1 MKTGKTGKGMAVM
14 KKQIAWLLLVAMLAA
29 GFASCGE
36 KTETDT
42 SADTTA
48 AAASDGETE
57 TEAETTE
64 LEARLAVADDLPEND
79 FGGRDFIVI
88 TCDNA
93 DIQKYIAVEELN
105 GEGVND
111 AVYSRNLTAADRYNA
126 NVSCYFIPTYDE
138 CNSAVEK
145 AITAGDE
152 DSFHLIQ
159 YHVVANSGN
168 AMKGLYRNWY
178 DMPHVNFDKPWWSDS
193 NVDDLTLNGRC
204 YLAMGDF
211 ALTAVASTYCVF
223 YDKDR
228 LADYPDLEN
237 LYTVASEGRWTLDYQ
252 RKIAEVAYV
261 DTNGNGAVD
270 DGDYYGFYSD
280 AQSNVNTYLWSC
292 DNQIFTKNK
301 DGELEFTYY
310 SEHLLDVYEKC
321 YALLNETVGAG
332 YKSDHN
338 SGIDKFAQYGTLT
351 ANGQIRHAI
360 TKLAEYDNEY
370 GIIPYPKYDEAQQEY
385 KTMVDGGHEAMAI
398 GKQMTELDFIGTMV
412 EVLCAESYK
421 QVLPAYYDVC
431 LKQRYASSPEDAEM
445 IDLCV
450 ASRVFDFGYV
460 YDNWKGVSFIFQG
473 LLGSSKHQDIT
484 SEYQKKEKAARQHYD
499 EVIDLFYAEE

>member
-1 MKTGKTGKGMAVM
+1 M
-14 KKQIAWLLLVAMLAA
+14 KKLLTWILLAAMLTGSLAA
-29 GFASCGE
+29 CGE
-36 KTETDT
+36 KSTTNEGT
-42 SADTTA
+42 DTTA
-48 AAASDGETE
+48 DTAPAAETE
-57 TEAETTE
+57 TARETTE
-64 LEARLAVADDLPEND
+64 LEGRQAVSDDLPEND

-111 AVYSRNLTAADRYNA
+111 AVYSRNLTVADRFNA
-126 NVSCYFIPTYDE
+126 NVVCNFVQTYDS
-138 CNSAVEK
+138 CGPMVEK

-159 YHVVANSGN
+159 YHVVSNSGN
-168 AMKGLYRNWY
+168 AMKGLYLNWY
-178 DMPHVNFDKPWWSDS
+178 DVPHVNFDKPWWSDS
-193 NVDDLTLNGRC
+193 NEDDLTVNNRC

-228 LADYPDLEN
+228 LKDYPDIED

-252 RKIAEVAYV
+252 RKIAEAAYV
-261 DTNGNGAVD
+261 DTNGDGTVD
-270 DGDYYGFYSD
+270 DDDYYGFYTD

-292 DNQIFTKNK
+292 DNQIFTKNA

-310 SEHLLDVYEKC
+310 NEHLLDVYEKC

-332 YKSDHN
+332 YKADHD

-370 GIIPYPKYDEAQQEY
+370 GILPYPKYDEAQKEY

-398 GKQMTELDFIGTMV
+398 GKQMTDLDFIGTMV

-460 YDNWKGVSFIFQG
+460 YDNWKGVSFLFQE
-473 LLGSSKHQDIT
+473 LLGSKQHQDIT
-484 SEYQKKEKAARQHYD
+484 SAYQKKEKAATKHYND
-499 EVIDLFYAEE
+499 VLALFYTEE

>member
-1 MKTGKTGKGMAVM
+1 ME
-14 KKQIAWLLLVAMLAA
+14 KKRRNRRLAAALVIVMLA
-29 GFASCGE
+29 GNLASCGE
-36 KTETDT
+36 RSEVESGTDTMGNTSNQTTETV
-42 SADTTA
+42 
-48 AAASDGETE
+48 
-57 TEAETTE
+57 AETTE
-64 LEARLAVADDLPEND
+64 AEARLAISDDLPEND

-93 DIQKYIAVEELN
+93 NIQKYIAVEELN

-111 AVYSRNLTAADRYNA
+111 AVYSRNLTVADRFNA
-126 NVSCYFIPTYDE
+126 NVTCNFVQTYDA
-138 CNSAVEK
+138 CGSVVEK

-168 AMKGLYRNWY
+168 AMKGLYLNWY
-178 DMPHVNFDKPWWSDS
+178 DVPHIHFEKPWWSDS

-228 LADYPDLEN
+228 MRDFPDIED

-252 RKIAEVAYV
+252 RKIAEIAYM
-261 DTNGNGAVD
+261 DTNGDGVVN

-292 DNQIFTKNK
+292 DNQIFTK
-301 DGELEFTYY
+301 DAEGTLQFTYY

-321 YALLNETVGAG
+321 YALLNETIGAG
-332 YKSDHN
+332 YKSDHD

-351 ANGQIRHAI
+351 ANGQIRHAV

-370 GIIPYPKYDEAQQEY
+370 GIIPYPKYDEAQKDY

-398 GKQMTELDFIGTMV
+398 GKQMTALDFIGTMT

-431 LKQRYASSPEDAEM
+431 LKQRYASSPQDAEM

-473 LLGSSKHQDIT
+473 LLGSKKHQDIT
-484 SEYQKKEKAARQHYD
+484 SEYQKKEKAATKHYND
-499 EVIDLFYAEE
+499 VIDLFYAED

>member
-1 MKTGKTGKGMAVM
+1 M

-111 AVYSRNLTAADRYNA
+111 AVYSRNLTVADRYNA

-138 CNSAVEK
+138 CNPAVEK

-178 DMPHVNFDKPWWSDS
+178 DMPHVHFDKPWWSAS
-193 NVDDLTLNGRC
+193 NEDDLTVNGRC

-211 ALTAVASTYCVF
+211 ALTAVASTY
-223 YDKDR
+223 
-228 LADYPDLEN
+228 
-237 LYTVASEGRWTLDYQ
+237 
-252 RKIAEVAYV
+252 
-261 DTNGNGAVD
+261 
-270 DGDYYGFYSD
+270 
-280 AQSNVNTYLWSC
+280 
-292 DNQIFTKNK
+292 
-301 DGELEFTYY
+301 
-310 SEHLLDVYEKC
+310 
-321 YALLNETVGAG
+321 
-332 YKSDHN
+332 
-338 SGIDKFAQYGTLT
+338 
-351 ANGQIRHAI
+351 
-360 TKLAEYDNEY
+360 
-370 GIIPYPKYDEAQQEY
+370 
-385 KTMVDGGHEAMAI
+385 
-398 GKQMTELDFIGTMV
+398 
-412 EVLCAESYK
+412 
-421 QVLPAYYDVC
+421 
-431 LKQRYASSPEDAEM
+431 
-445 IDLCV
+445 
-450 ASRVFDFGYV
+450 
-460 YDNWKGVSFIFQG
+460 
-473 LLGSSKHQDIT
+473 
-484 SEYQKKEKAARQHYD
+484 
-499 EVIDLFYAEE
+499 

>member
-1 MKTGKTGKGMAVM
+1 MKMSKTKR
-14 KKQIAWLLLVAMLAA
+14 WLILALVVAMLA
-29 GFASCGE
+29 GTLASCGE
-36 KTETDT
+36 KAETENGADLN
-42 SADTTA
+42 ADT
-48 AAASDGETE
+48 ASTVETE

-64 LEARLAVADDLPEND
+64 LEARQAVADDLPEND

-88 TCDNA
+88 TCDNS
-93 DIQKYIAVEELN
+93 DIQKYIAVEELT

-111 AVYSRNLTAADRYNA
+111 AVYSRNLTVADRF
-126 NVSCYFIPTYDE
+126 NVNVVCNFIDTYDS
-138 CNSAVEK
+138 CTPMVEK
-145 AITAGDE
+145 TITAGDQ

-159 YHVVANSGN
+159 YHVVSNSGN
-168 AMKGLYRNWY
+168 AMKGLYMNWY
-178 DMPHVNFDKPWWSDS
+178 DVPHVNFDKPWWSDS
-193 NVDDLTLNGRC
+193 NEDDLTVNGRC

-211 ALTAVASTYCVF
+211 ALTTVAQTYCVF
-223 YDKDR
+223 YDKDKIK
-228 LADYPDLEN
+228 DYPDIED

-252 RKIAEVAYV
+252 RKIAEAGYI
-261 DTNGNGAVD
+261 DTNGDGVVN
-270 DGDYYGFYSD
+270 DGDYYGFYTD

-292 DNQIFTKNK
+292 DNQIFEKNA

-321 YALLNETVGAG
+321 YSLLNETVGTG
-332 YKSDHN
+332 YETTHG
-338 SGIDKFAQYGTLT
+338 SGIVKFSEYGALT
-351 ANGQIRHAI
+351 ANGQIRFAI
-360 TKLAEYDNEY
+360 THLSEYDNEY
-370 GIIPYPKYDEAQQEY
+370 GILPYPKYDEAQKEY

-398 GKQMTELDFIGTMV
+398 GKQMADLDFIGTIV

-460 YDNWKGVSFIFQG
+460 YDNWQGVSFIFQDQLCSG
-473 LLGSSKHQDIT
+473 QHKDIT
-484 SEYQKKEKAARQHYD
+484 SVYKAKEKAVTKHYD
-499 EVIDLFYAEE
+499 EVLALFYTEE

>member
-1 MKTGKTGKGMAVM
+1 M
-14 KKQIAWLLLVAMLAA
+14 KKLLTWILLAAMLTGSLAA
-29 GFASCGE
+29 CGE
-36 KTETDT
+36 KSTTNEGT
-42 SADTTA
+42 DTTA
-48 AAASDGETE
+48 DTAPAAETE
-57 TEAETTE
+57 TARETTE
-64 LEARLAVADDLPEND
+64 LEGRQAVSDDLPEND

-111 AVYSRNLTAADRYNA
+111 AVYSRNLTVADRFNA
-126 NVSCYFIPTYDE
+126 NVVCNFVQTYDS
-138 CNSAVEK
+138 CGPMVEK

-159 YHVVANSGN
+159 YHVVSNSGN
-168 AMKGLYRNWY
+168 AMKGLYLNWY
-178 DMPHVNFDKPWWSDS
+178 DVPHVNFDKPWWSDS
-193 NVDDLTLNGRC
+193 NEDDLTVNNRC

-228 LADYPDLEN
+228 LKDYPDIED

-252 RKIAEVAYV
+252 RKIAEAAYV
-261 DTNGNGAVD
+261 DTNGDGTVD
-270 DGDYYGFYSD
+270 DDDYYGFYTD

-292 DNQIFTKNK
+292 DNQIFTKNA

-310 SEHLLDVYEKC
+310 NEHLLDVYEKC

-332 YKSDHN
+332 YKADHD

-351 ANGQIRHAI
+351 ANGQIRHAV

-370 GIIPYPKYDEAQQEY
+370 GILPYPKYDEAQKEY
-385 KTMVDGGHEAMAI
+385 KTMVDGVHEAMAI
-398 GKQMTELDFIGTMV
+398 GKQMTDLDFIGTMV

-460 YDNWKGVSFIFQG
+460 YDNWKGVSFLFQE
-473 LLGSSKHQDIT
+473 LLGSKQHQDIT
-484 SEYQKKEKAARQHYD
+484 SAYQKKEKAATKHYND
-499 EVIDLFYAEE
+499 VLALFYTEE